1 MSDLLKTDLRLK
13 IEAGGADLS
22 LREGGLEIVGE
33 EDNLAQAI
41 IHRLMT
47 GKGELAELGHPDYG
61 STLNDLLGQPNNE
74 ETRNRARALV
84 LDCLSQETRIKDILS
99 VNVNQNILD
108 PHRIDV
114 EIAVV
119 PVGGRLPLS
128 IFYSISLE
136 VV

>member
-1 MSDLLKTDLRLK
+1 MSDLLKTDLKLR
-13 IEAGGADLS
+13 IEDGGADFS
-22 LREGGLEIVGE
+22 LQEGDLEIVGE

-47 GKGELAELGHPDYG
+47 GRGELIELGHADYG
-61 STLNDLLGQPNNE
+61 SRLNDLLGQPNDE

-84 LDCLSQETRIKDILS
+84 LECLSQENRIKDVLS
-99 VNVNQNILD
+99 VRVNANAQNS
-108 PHRIDV
+108 HRIDI

-119 PVGGRLPLS
+119 PVGTRRPLS
-128 IFYSISLE
+128 IFYSFPLE